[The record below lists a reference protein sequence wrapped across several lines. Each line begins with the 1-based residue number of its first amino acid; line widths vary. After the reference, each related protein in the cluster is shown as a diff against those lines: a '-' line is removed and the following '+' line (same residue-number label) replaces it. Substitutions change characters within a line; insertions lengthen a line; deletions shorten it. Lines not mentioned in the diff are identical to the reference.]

1 MIKNKEEL
9 LDVRKSAVE
18 ELASYNCRILVCS
31 GTGCIATGSNKIHEI
46 FQEMTDGVDGIK

>member
-46 FQEMTDGVDGIK
+46 FQEMTDSAD

>member
-18 ELASYNCRILVCS
+18 ELASYDCRILVCS
-31 GTGCIATGSNKIHEI
+31 GSGCFATGYNKIHEI
-46 FQEMTDGVDGIK
+46 FQ